1 MGASSAE
8 IDQEI
13 RDARGELDQTLQVL
27 ERRAAR
33 GARVYGR
40 IAAGVAVGVAVAV
53 VSVVVY
59 RRRRQKKAVNQ
70 LHRVLSD
77 VRDMPG
83 GLTSKLRKKLPIKV
97 VIANRDDDAGDRG
110 KAWTTIASKVAPTLV
125 GSATGAVMT
134 RLRGTPHEVAIAE

>member
-13 RDARGELDQTLQVL
+13 RAARGELDETLQVL

-40 IAAGVAVGVAVAV
+40 IAAGVAVGVAVV
-53 VSVVVY
+53 VVGVVVY
-59 RRRRQKKAVNQ
+59 RRRRQKRVVNQ

-77 VRDMPG
+77 VRDLPDE
-83 GLTSKLRKKLPIKV
+83 LTSRLKRKLPIRV
-97 VIANRDDDAGDRG
+97 VIANRDDDAGDG
-110 KAWTTIASKVAPTLV
+110 GNAWTAIASKVAPTLV
-125 GSATGAVMT
+125 GSATGAVMA
-134 RLRGTPHEVAIAE
+134 RLRGTPHEVAAAE

>member
-13 RDARGELDQTLQVL
+13 REARGELDQTLQVL

-40 IAAGVAVGVAVAV
+40 IAAGVAVGVAVV
-53 VSVVVY
+53 VVGVVVY
-59 RRRRQKKAVNQ
+59 RRRRQKKVVNQ

-77 VRDMPG
+77 VRDLPG

-97 VIANRDDDAGDRG
+97 VIANRDDDAGEG
-110 KAWTTIASKVAPTLV
+110 GNAWTAMAGKIAPTLV
-125 GSATGAVMT
+125 GSATGAVMA
-134 RLRGTPHEVAIAE
+134 RLRGTRQEVATAE